1 MTGSGV
7 WVMLNDVP
15 PRCAIAIG
23 ASAGGVQAAVRTM
36 MAMLPAD
43 LPPAV
48 LVVLHVAPHARSLLP
63 SLSVST
69 MSLSVPDAHA
79 AVASVA
85 GQVA

>member
-23 ASAGGVQAAVRTM
+23 ASAGGVQAVRTM

>member
-1 MTGSGV
+1 
-7 WVMLNDVP
+7 
-15 PRCAIAIG
+15 
-23 ASAGGVQAAVRTM
+23 
-36 MAMLPAD
+36 MLPAD